1 MSCYCQE
8 RVVSTKLPSISKN
21 SFDSHSSPLNGK
33 IAFVV
38 RVPNGSRVGTNNNAS
53 KE

>member
-1 MSCYCQE
+1 VSCYCQE
-8 RVVSTKLPSISKN
+8 RVVSTRLPSISKN
-21 SFDSHSSPLNGK
+21 SFDSHSSPLDGK

-38 RVPNGSRVGTNNNAS
+38 RVPIGSRAGANNNAS